1 MKEFVINKNDSGQ
14 RLDKFIG
21 KAVPKLP
28 QSLMHKY
35 LRTKRIKLNGKRCE
49 ASYRLAEGDILSM
62 YVNDEF
68 FDAESSAEKYD
79 FMKAK
84 SGIVTVYEDEN
95 IILINKPA
103 GLVVHEDDEGTA
115 DTLIN
120 RLKKYLYEK
129 GEYIPENEQ
138 SFAPALCNRLDRN
151 TQGIVIAA
159 KTAESLRILNAAIK
173 NRDIDKHYLCICIG
187 RPPKDSDI
195 LTDYL
200 FKDSSLN
207 KVIVSDRKTPENR
220 TAVTEYKVL
229 RSDGKLSL
237 LEIKLHTGRTHQ
249 IRAQLAHIGCPL
261 LGDGKYGIN
270 RINRE
275 YKIYVQALCA
285 YKLIFS
291 EKADFGCLDYLSGK
305 EFSVGKADFEEKF
318 L

>member
-1 MKEFVINKNDSGQ
+1 MKEFHINKNDSGQ
-14 RLDKFIG
+14 RLDKFIR
-21 KAVPKLP
+21 KAVPMLP
-28 QSLMHKY
+28 PGMMYKY

-49 ASYRLAEGDILSM
+49 ASVKLNEGDIISM

-68 FDAESSAEKYD
+68 FAQEKSAEGYG
-79 FMKAK
+79 FMKAPSDLK
-84 SGIVTVYEDEN
+84 IVYEDEN
-95 IILINKPA
+95 ILLADKPA
-103 GLVVHEDDEGTA
+103 GLVVHEDDENSR
-115 DTLIN
+115 DTLID
-120 RLKKYLYEK
+120 RVKRYLYEK
-129 GEYIPENEQ
+129 GEYDPGSEQ

-159 KTAESLRILNAAIK
+159 KNAESLRILNAAVK
-173 NRDIDKHYLCICIG
+173 DRQTEKLYRCICVG

-207 KVIVSDRKTPENR
+207 KVLVSSRKSPENR
-220 TAVTEYKVL
+220 TAVTGYRVL
-229 RSDGKLSL
+229 KTNGSLSL
-237 LEIKLHTGRTHQ
+237 LEVELHTGRTHQ
-249 IRAQLAHIGCPL
+249 IRAQLANIGCPL

-285 YKLIFS
+285 YKLKFTFPK
-291 EKADFGCLDYLSGK
+291 EGNPLGYLSGK
-305 EFSVGKADFEEKF
+305 EFSVEKVWFEDKF